1 MNTHNTLHIGFSIFL
16 CCLLYIKP
24 SHAQFSLDEINKKRN
39 QHNWNGMV
47 IFSTWTAANLIS
59 STVGLLV
66 TEGET
71 KHFFEMNL
79 YFNLINMAI
88 AVPGIISARKNLKRK
103 SSFSF
108 EKTVKEVQ
116 KVKTTF
122 LVNAVLD
129 VSYITA
135 GFLLREMAKNPIH
148 TQNKNRFKGF
158 GNALILQGAWL
169 FIFDFI
175 EYGLHTSN
183 GKKLAPHWQQWSM
196 STKGL
201 GLKINY
207 QLATVLPA
215 NYSHLF

>member
-1 MNTHNTLHIGFSIFL
+1 MKTHNTLLIGFGIFL
-16 CCLLYIKP
+16 HCVLCTKP
-24 SHAQFSLDEINKKRN
+24 SHAQFSLEEINKKRS

-47 IFSTWTAANLIS
+47 IFSSWTAANLVS
-59 STVGLLV
+59 STVGLLI

-88 AVPGIISARKNLKRK
+88 AVPGIISTRKNLKHKRT
-103 SSFSF
+103 FSF
-108 EKTVKEVQ
+108 EQTVKEVQ

-129 VSYITA
+129 VSYITT

-148 TQNKNRFKGF
+148 TQNRTRFRGF

-175 EYGLHTSN
+175 EYGLHTAN
-183 GKKLAPHWQQWSM
+183 GKNLAPHWQKWNM
-196 STKGL
+196 STNGL
-201 GLKINY
+201 GIKINY
-207 QLATVLPA
+207 QLGYVLPT